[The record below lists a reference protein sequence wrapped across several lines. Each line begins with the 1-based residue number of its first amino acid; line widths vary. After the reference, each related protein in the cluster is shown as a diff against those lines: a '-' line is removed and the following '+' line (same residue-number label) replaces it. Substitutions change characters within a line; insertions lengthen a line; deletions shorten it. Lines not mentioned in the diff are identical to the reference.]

1 MDYTTIVRV
10 IARKCGLPRDRFDE
24 AWEAMNTAY
33 LTLDKSRSEGE
44 QASYLITSACNI
56 IKVQLPRQDYVDRTS
71 GVRRL
76 VSVDF
81 QFSCMFAVKPDRNSD
96 RFLEVFPEGLVREY
110 ADHLADGGKF
120 GYYPVKYWL
129 RQRGNCSRVAAKEL
143 YESTRIYA
151 KKLLGMDRVPK
162 EIATP

>member
-1 MDYTTIVRV
+1 MDYVTI
-10 IARKCGLPRDRFDE
+10 IKIISRKCGLPRDRVDE

-44 QASYLITSACNI
+44 QAAYLIMSACNI
-56 IKVQLPRQDYVDRTS
+56 IKLQRPREDYVDRTS
-71 GVRRL
+71 GVKRF

-81 QFSCMFAVKPDRNSD
+81 QFSSAFAVKPDRNSD

-120 GYYPVKYWL
+120 GPNAVQYWL
-129 RQRGNCSRVAAKEL
+129 RQRGNCSRMIARWLYASTRVYAKE
-143 YESTRIYA
+143 
-151 KKLLGMDRVPK
+151 LLGMDRVPK

>member
-1 MDYTTIVRV
+1 MDYITIVRI
-10 IARKCGLPRDRFDE
+10 IAHKCGLPRDRFDE

-56 IKVQLPRQDYVDRTS
+56 IKVRLPRQDYVDRTS

-81 QFSCMFAVKPDRNSD
+81 QFSCVFAAKPDRNSD

-120 GYYPVKYWL
+120 GYNPVKYWL

-151 KKLLGMDRVPK
+151 KKLLGMDRVQK